1 MEIDYSAIGRRIVK
15 KRNQLGQ
22 SRQKICQL
30 IDVSEARMVNI
41 ESGKSKINLQI
52 LSNIAVTL
60 ETTLDCL
67 VFGIPDPRDKQITDE
82 LYNKIQSLPKDKADF
97 VKILITVL
105 ENKEI

>member
-15 KRNQLGQ
+15 KRKQLGQ

-30 IDVSEARMVNI
+30 IDVSKARMANI
-41 ESGKSKINLQI
+41 ESGKSKISLQI
-52 LSNIAVTL
+52 LSNIAVAL
-60 ETTLDCL
+60 ETTLDSL
-67 VFGIPDPRDKQITDE
+67 VFGIPDPGDKQITDE